1 MKVIDHD
8 NWLLADAA
16 GRGQVADVR
25 AWRQAFLGIRLDP
38 AVPQDISRLFE
49 AARGSML
56 YSYFFQPLLISGV
69 EQCYRALES
78 GARTRCAQMGV
89 DVYCADKNGKAH
101 PLSFGHNL
109 QLLAKQELI
118 EDADMTLWRQARE
131 LRDWVALPAHQA
143 SLTLEHGVTALSRAA
158 ALLGKLFRS

>member
-38 AVPQDISRLFE
+38 AVPQDVARLFE
-49 AARGSML
+49 AARGGML

-78 GARTRCAQMGV
+78 GARARCAQMGV
-89 DVYCADKNGKAH
+89 DVFCPDKHGKLH
-101 PLSFGHNL
+101 PLSFVHNL
-109 QLLAKQELI
+109 QLLAKNGLI
-118 EDADMTLWRQARE
+118 EETDMTLWRQARE
-131 LRDWVALPAHQA
+131 LRDWVALPAHQP
-143 SLTLEHGVTALSRAA
+143 SLSLEHGVTALTRAA
-158 ALLGKLFRS
+158 DLLGKLFRN

>member
-25 AWRQAFLGIRLDP
+25 AWRQAFLGIGLDP
-38 AVPQDISRLFE
+38 TVPQDVVRLFE
-49 AARGSML
+49 AARGGML

-78 GARTRCAQMGV
+78 GARVRCAQMGV
-89 DVYCADKNGKAH
+89 DVYFTDKQGKVH

-109 QLLAKQELI
+109 RLLAKHGLI
-118 EDADMTLWRQARE
+118 EDADMTLWHHARE
-131 LRDWVALPAHQA
+131 LREWVALPAHQA
-143 SLTLEHGVTALSRAA
+143 ALTLEHGVTALSRAA
-158 ALLGKLFRS
+158 ALLNKLFNN